1 LNLVLSLGRGFRSA
15 NLPERFFQGVVPDGN
30 GFQIRNPDLKPETNF
45 NVDFGLRYRQRD
57 FYVEAF
63 YFRNKIYDGIQI
75 ISTGEWL
82 GRLAEYKNVNI
93 DKILLQG
100 VEMICQFNLDFGLS
114 VTASYSYMT
123 SKNLI
128 DPAALRYSDTYG
140 SRLNLNIRYTFPND
154 LFYVEYHVRH
164 NGIKKDVALE
174 TNPIGLFLPSFTVHS
189 LRTGITLFKNSA
201 FPQQLGI
208 IINNLTNTLYAEFSN
223 ASFFRPAA
231 KRHIL
236 FTWLFRF

>member
-1 LNLVLSLGRGFRSA
+1 
-15 NLPERFFQGVVPDGN
+15 
-30 GFQIRNPDLKPETNF
+30 
-45 NVDFGLRYRQRD
+45 
-57 FYVEAF
+57 
-63 YFRNKIYDGIQI
+63 
-75 ISTGEWL
+75 
-82 GRLAEYKNVNI
+82 
-93 DKILLQG
+93 
-100 VEMICQFNLDFGLS
+100 
-114 VTASYSYMT
+114 
-123 SKNLI
+123 
-128 DPAALRYSDTYG
+128 
-140 SRLNLNIRYTFPND
+140 
-154 LFYVEYHVRH
+154 VEYHVRH
-164 NGIKKDVALE
+164 NGRRKDVDLG